1 MRDFIHID
9 DCVAG
14 VIATMDKIHDG
25 NAVNLSTGIYTSF
38 IKFALIAAKLCGYSP
53 EVRGMSD
60 QPAGVYARGGDT
72 QKQMAL
78 GFKYKIDFA
87 TGVKSALDYYSRA
100 AIAASVP
107 IVPEIPRPA
116 AIRTTAR
123 TRAYPG

>member
-1 MRDFIHID
+1 
-9 DCVAG
+9 
-14 VIATMDKIHDG
+14 MDKISDG

-38 IKFALIAAKLCGYSP
+38 IGFAGLAAKLCGYSP
-53 EVRGMSD
+53 EVRGMSQ
-60 QPAGVYARGGDT
+60 QPAGVHARGGDT
-72 QKQMAL
+72 QKQIAL
-78 GFKYKIDFA
+78 GFEYKIDFA

-123 TRAYPG
+123 TRAYPA

>member
-1 MRDFIHID
+1 
-9 DCVAG
+9 
-14 VIATMDKIHDG
+14 
-25 NAVNLSTGIYTSF
+25 
-38 IKFALIAAKLCGYSP
+38 
-53 EVRGMSD
+53 MSD